1 MARQLRRMGLVDV
14 GDLIALD
21 LSKCP
26 FLLSESRLTA
36 EQVRLWQAEAELLC
50 CVPDLTGRDV
60 QLLVSCGLLAPGEL
74 AAANADE
81 LAVRIDR
88 LRGGDVTRWRPYVGV
103 WPRAETVRSWIH
115 AARRARPLV
124 EVFAAAAGAGRS
136 PRRWPSR
143 LEREAACVARTIP
156 AGDEAERPARA
167 DVRLRPDSPVVD
179 APSIGPKTA
188 RLLERI
194 GIVSIGN
201 LLTCDAEA
209 TARRLHHPRITADV
223 LVTWQRQSALMCS
236 IPGLRCGDAQVLVAC
251 GIHQPADL
259 RRISASAL
267 SAIVG
272 PYVESA
278 EGRRVLR
285 SAAPPT
291 ADDVARW
298 VESAQDEGMSR
309 AA

>member
-1 MARQLRRMGLVDV
+1 MARQLRRMGLLDV

-21 LSKCP
+21 LSKCT

-50 CVPDLTGRDV
+50 CVPDLTGRDA
-60 QLLVSCGLLAPGEL
+60 QLLVSSGLLTPAEL
-74 AAANADE
+74 AAANVEE

-88 LRGGDVTRWRPYVGV
+88 LRGGEATRWLPYVGV

-115 AARRARPLV
+115 AARRARPLAM
-124 EVFAAAAGAGRS
+124 VFAAAASAGRP

-143 LEREAACVARTIP
+143 IEREAVRL
-156 AGDEAERPARA
+156 AGMNATGESPERPDRP
-167 DVRLRPDSPVVD
+167 DIRLRPDSPVVD
-179 APSIGPKTA
+179 APSIGPRTA

-194 GIVSIGN
+194 GIVTIGN
-201 LLTCDAEA
+201 LLTCDAAA

-223 LVTWQRQSALMCS
+223 LVTWQRQSGLMCS

-267 SAIVG
+267 SAVVG
-272 PYVESA
+272 PYVKSE
-278 EGRRVLR
+278 EGRRLLR
-285 SAAPPT
+285 SASPPT

-298 VESAQDEGMSR
+298 VAAAQDDTLSR